1 MVCAVSYA
9 ERFFQ
14 NVNVLVEIRS
24 EELGMFVAGERGE
37 GILPS
42 FDGCGW
48 VAGGKV
54 FKEVKVGRV
63 VGGAMVCEGRMPSL
77 RWGCGWFLYEGG
89 VVWGDTRARCPRPG
103 MSRLGLLVVFVCWCK
118 DRGWRGGLVCEFALL
133 WGKFFVGDKRREGA
147 PQTVAHPPGVLSVCL
162 VKAYFASGSRM
173 TTR

>member
-77 RWGCGWFLYEGG
+77 RWG
-89 VVWGDTRARCPRPG
+89 WGATLWVIRGQDALAPG
-103 MSRLGLLVVFVCWCK
+103 MRSIR
-118 DRGWRGGLVCEFALL
+118 
-133 WGKFFVGDKRREGA
+133 FVGVFLQR
-147 PQTVAHPPGVLSVCL
+147 
-162 VKAYFASGSRM
+162 
-173 TTR
+173 

>member
-54 FKEVKVGRV
+54 FKEVKGGRI

-77 RWGCGWFLYEGG
+77 RWGWMRLCGCREFRGCPCSGLLRGSFVRRGDDVGVEGG
-89 VVWGDTRARCPRPG
+89 
-103 MSRLGLLVVFVCWCK
+103 L
-118 DRGWRGGLVCEFALL
+118 
-133 WGKFFVGDKRREGA
+133 
-147 PQTVAHPPGVLSVCL
+147 
-162 VKAYFASGSRM
+162 
-173 TTR
+173 